1 MEIIFHSHA
10 FKTHFHKKGSAPSLI
25 LKVRVF
31 GTRKWLICVILE
43 NFKVIRRLKIQTGV
57 SIIFCLDVSYM
68 FMCQG
73 PVGPPGADGE
83 RGLDG
88 SKVKSCIILLIIIV
102 LSFDH
107 RVCL

>member
-43 NFKVIRRLKIQTGV
+43 NFKMIRRLKIQTGV
-57 SIIFCLDVSYM
+57 SIISVLMFLICLCVRA
-68 FMCQG
+68 Q
-73 PVGPPGADGE
+73 
-83 RGLDG
+83 LD
-88 SKVKSCIILLIIIV
+88 LLV
-102 LSFDH
+102 LMVNVVWMDP
-107 RVCL
+107 R